1 MLSSGRQSWKRRTT
15 LGGSGHNR
23 LLKILHID
31 PERNWGGG
39 EAQVFGLL
47 TYLVAKGHRNDL
59 LTHPQGKLFARS
71 QRLNIRTR
79 GFVVRNDF
87 DARSGFRLRR
97 LIREEKYDIVHFHT
111 KRAHALSLWLPRG
124 ADAPKYVVTR
134 RMDYPVAKGWYTDLL
149 YNRKVDGVIA
159 ISQPIAELLTK
170 AGVNPERIRLIHS
183 GVDARQFEPA
193 IACRK
198 VDSEILVV
206 GSVAV
211 MEERKGHRYLLEAA
225 QSLKRRG
232 YRIRYR
238 LAGDGSL
245 KNGLEAMVE
254 TLGLSDEVSFVGF
267 ISDVPAFL
275 AGLDIFVMPSLY
287 EGLGVAVLE
296 AMAAGK
302 AVVASQ
308 VGGLAESVVDS
319 VTGFLVP
326 ARDSQGLA
334 DAIAKLAGQKSLAH
348 EMGQRG
354 AARVRE
360 HFSLEAMSANNEA
373 YYYAL
378 LERAA

>member
-23 LLKILHID
+23 RLKILHID

-71 QRLNIRTR
+71 QRLNIGTR
-79 GFVVRNDF
+79 GLVVRNDF

-124 ADAPKYVVTR
+124 GDTPKYVVTR
-134 RMDYPVAKGWYTDLL
+134 RMDYPVTKGWYTDLL

-159 ISQPIAELLTK
+159 ISQPIAELLTD
-170 AGVNPERIRLIHS
+170 AGVNPKRICLIHS

-193 IACRK
+193 IDCRK
-198 VDSEILVV
+198 AGSEIMVV

-225 QSLKRRG
+225 RSLKQRG
-232 YRIRYR
+232 YRIRYI

-254 TLGLSDEVSFVGF
+254 ALELSDEVCFVGF

-275 AGLDIFVMPSLY
+275 AGIDIFVMPSLY

-302 AVVASQ
+302 AVVATQ

-326 ARDSQGLA
+326 PRDSQGLA
-334 DAIAKLAGQKSLAH
+334 HAIAKLVEEKSLAH

-360 HFSLEAMSANNEA
+360 HFSLETMSANNEA

-378 LERAA
+378 LEGTA